1 MLFKKSLLAL
11 SLMTLSTAALSAS
24 APVVN
29 LKVTGSIAPPTCLI
43 NGTNKDTF
51 TYDFD
56 FSPAIFPASGD
67 LVLDA
72 QSKNIEVVCDATTIL
87 TFTAED
93 LRSGTELTPGDNN
106 FGLGTSESVNI
117 GFYTVTMENATVKE
131 NANAKAT
138 SVSVLVGSDFGSTG
152 TVSKTETAGW
162 ATAPDKL
169 AQGQIFAADFTVTPT
184 INKDLKSSASDV
196 SLDGYAVLTFAFGL

>member
-11 SLMTLSTAALSAS
+11 SLMTLSAAALSAPI
-24 APVVN
+24 AN

-43 NGTNKDTF
+43 NGANEDTF

-56 FSPAIFPASGD
+56 FSRAIFPASGN

-72 QSKNIEVVCDATTIL
+72 ESKNIEVVCDATTIL
-87 TFTAED
+87 TFTAVD
-93 LRSGTELTPGDNN
+93 DRSGTELTPGDNN

-117 GFYTVTMENATVKE
+117 GFYTVTMENATVKA
-131 NANAKAT
+131 NANANAT
-138 SVSVLVGSDFGSTG
+138 SVSVKVGSDFGPTG
-152 TVSKTETAGW
+152 TVSKSETASW
-162 ATAPDKL
+162 ATAPNTP

-184 INKDLKSSASDV
+184 INKDLKNNAGNV
-196 SLDGYAVLTFAFGL
+196 SLDGYAILTFAFGL

>member
-11 SLMTLSTAALSAS
+11 SLMTLSAAALSAPI
-24 APVVN
+24 AN

-43 NGTNKDTF
+43 NGGNEDTF
-51 TYDFD
+51 IYEFD
-56 FSPAIFPASGD
+56 FSRTIFPASGD
-67 LVLDA
+67 LVLNA
-72 QSKNIEVVCDATTIL
+72 ESKNIEVVCDATTIL
-87 TFTAED
+87 TFTAVD
-93 LRSGTELTPGDNN
+93 DRSATVLTPGDNN
-106 FGLGTSESVNI
+106 FGLGSTSDSVNI

-184 INKDLKSSASDV
+184 INGDLKNSAGDV

>member
-24 APVVN
+24 APIVN

-43 NGTNKDTF
+43 KGKTEDTV
-51 TYDFD
+51 TYEFH
-56 FSPAIFPASGD
+56 FSPAIFPDSGN

-72 QSKNIEVVCDATTIL
+72 QSETIEVVCDATTIL

-93 LRSGTELTPGDNN
+93 NRAGTELTPGDNN
-106 FGLGTSESVNI
+106 FGLGTSDSGDI

-138 SVSVLVGSDFGSTG
+138 SVSVQVGSDFGPTG
-152 TVSKTETAGW
+152 TVSKSETAGW
-162 ATAPDKL
+162 ATDPNKW

-184 INKDLKSSASDV
+184 INKDLKSSAGDV